1 MKRIL
6 VCIDFSPLTDRI
18 IDTAREM
25 AQCMSQGVHLV
36 HVQPDKSPA
45 PRTVVSNP
53 DSSVGKK
60 ESLTRQREVAQ
71 LGRLCQKLNDENI
84 AATWSAPSGRIHEV
98 LIQEAKTRD
107 VQMVVM
113 GSHGN
118 GAVHH
123 LVVGSVAEGVLKGL
137 GLPVVLVPALVPD

>member
-1 MKRIL
+1 
-6 VCIDFSPLTDRI
+6 
-18 IDTAREM
+18 
-25 AQCMSQGVHLV
+25 MSDGLHLV
-36 HVQPDKSPA
+36 HVQPETSPT

-71 LGRLCQKLNDENI
+71 LGRICQKLTDENI
-84 AATWSAPSGRIHEV
+84 QTTWSAPAGKIHET
-98 LIQEAKTRD
+98 LIREAQKHD
-107 VQMVVM
+107 VQLVVM

-137 GLPVVLVPALVPD
+137 GVPVVLVPAVVSD